1 MDSNT
6 QNNGITGFGPQHMLS
21 EDSKDEVQRLIAR
34 TNATQP
40 GNAPN
45 LMTPS
50 DMLNTQQVCYTVS
63 FKTFLI
69 NVVDFYCQLT
79 IKF

>member
-1 MDSNT
+1 MILIDPFKIKFQIRLDHG
-6 QNNGITGFGPQHMLS
+6 QNNGSMNFGAHALS

-40 GNAPN
+40 GNSAPS

-50 DMLNTQQVCYTVS
+50 ELLNTQQVS
-63 FKTFLI
+63 
-69 NVVDFYCQLT
+69 NFYLGLT
-79 IKF
+79 NT